1 MTKRNQKK
9 VVDSRWE
16 TKEAQGRVVREDE
29 RSYVKPPIQAK
40 NDVQREF
47 LNALNNKQ
55 VIVFSAPAGCGKSF
69 LTMST
74 VTDWLKKG
82 TYNKLLISRPSIGM
96 GKTLGLVP
104 GDLRQKYELYLLPM
118 IDVIKQRY
126 GHGFYESSVGNGTI
140 ELAPLEYIRG
150 RSIDELVVLDESQNC
165 LPEEMYTM
173 ITRVAEGGKLI
184 ILGDPTQRD
193 LKGEDGITWL
203 KGFVERHKLYEHF
216 AFIEASS
223 DDIVRSGLCK
233 DIVKAREWDVK
244 HNRYY

>member
-1 MTKRNQKK
+1 MKRNHKK
-9 VVDSRWE
+9 VVDSRWNK
-16 TKEAQGRVVREDE
+16 KEEQGRIVRDE
-29 RSYVKPPIQAK
+29 EHSYVKPPVQAK

-47 LNALNNKQ
+47 LRALNTKQ
-55 VIVFSAPAGCGKSF
+55 VVVFSAPAGCGKSF
-69 LTMST
+69 LTMSV

-82 TYNKLLISRPSIGM
+82 TYNKLLLSRPSVGM

-126 GHGFYESSVGNGTI
+126 GWGFYDTSVGNGTI

-150 RSIDELVVLDESQNC
+150 RSIDELVVLDESQNVS
-165 LPEEMYTM
+165 PEEMYTM
-173 ITRVAEGGKLI
+173 ITRVADGGKLI

-203 KGFVERHKLYEHF
+203 KSFVERHKLHEHF
-216 AFIEASS
+216 TFIEADS

-244 HNRYY
+244 HNRY